1 MEFRFSSASWDF
13 KATVTGRTRA
23 SQLHR
28 QLAPV
33 MIKLRYPVMT
43 LQGPRY
49 RHLYFA
55 FTVAQFIHQRSRQH
69 AIFSLLCNVRTHDPS
84 FLYIP
89 RLELDL
95 VAFSH
100 SPVVSAFCSGRGI
113 EMTVDIHFYN
123 LRNIPYFLGVVRVGW
138 LIRSIPEP
146 YYDETIIRD
155 EDNFWNDAESVHD
168 EFVGRGRGVFRSL
181 PGLSDAARELVVVKY
196 EPGGDFRED
205 SCIICFEEFE
215 MEEEVT
221 RLPCK
226 HTFHV
231 GCLARWLE
239 RGNGCPLCR
248 REQSASTA
256 VL

>member
-43 LQGPRY
+43 QQGPRY
-49 RHLYFA
+49 RHRYFA

-89 RLELDL
+89 RSELDL

-100 SPVVSAFCSGRGI
+100 SPVVSVFCSGRGI
-113 EMTVDIHFYN
+113 EIDKVYVSHNTFVHQLTVDIHFYN
-123 LRNIPYFLGVVRVGW
+123 LRNIPYFMGVVRVGW

-146 YYDETIIRD
+146 YYDETIVRD

-168 EFVGRGRGVFRSL
+168 EFVGRGRGVF
-181 PGLSDAARELVVVKY
+181 
-196 EPGGDFRED
+196 
-205 SCIICFEEFE
+205 
-215 MEEEVT
+215 
-221 RLPCK
+221 
-226 HTFHV
+226 
-231 GCLARWLE
+231 
-239 RGNGCPLCR
+239 
-248 REQSASTA
+248 
-256 VL
+256 